1 MGPVDFD
8 SVGYLDFAPQR
19 TSIYPTFLDMVS
31 TLPNPISFS
40 LFIQSAIYVVT
51 TFVLLRCFLI
61 HLKSVFMTTTLVGFG
76 LALNLY
82 LQAFHTIILTESLC
96 FSLMN
101 LLVALLVKVNF
112 GKKTIEYQCFIT
124 WDCLWFAY
132 RFASS
137 NDNCFAVDCASY
149 GVVMSEQWHFICK

>member
-19 TSIYPTFLDMVS
+19 TSIYPAFLDMVS

-61 HLKSVFMTTTLVGFG
+61 HLKSVFMTTLVGFG

-96 FSLMN
+96 FP
-101 LLVALLVKVNF
+101 
-112 GKKTIEYQCFIT
+112 
-124 WDCLWFAY
+124 
-132 RFASS
+132 
-137 NDNCFAVDCASY
+137 
-149 GVVMSEQWHFICK
+149 